1 MEKSK
6 EFLRKYRLTIVFG
19 LLFSVPLILQF
30 NPWNFSTWLKG
41 LVRIGTPRDWLGFW
55 SSYLGSILSICFA
68 YFNTK
73 AQLNY
78 RSHQEY
84 LTRLIDI
91 RKILR
96 HYTISASENLTK
108 GHKKAQP
115 NYKFSHYKKD
125 HFDIFFKDS
134 KAFFVEYED
143 ISRSLPTSKSDD
155 LKNIIESIITNYKGL
170 RREIQLQIIHK
181 DEVTE
186 HKASKDV
193 GYFIID
199 YVNSLVGAECK
210 IDEIIEGLEST

>member
-19 LLFSVPLILQF
+19 LLFFVPLILQF

-108 GHKKAQP
+108 GHKK
-115 NYKFSHYKKD
+115 D
-125 HFDIFFKDS
+125 HFYIFFKDS

-155 LKNIIESIITNYKGL
+155 LKNIIEPIFTNYKGL

-186 HKASKDV
+186 RKASKDV
-193 GYFIID
+193 GYFIMD
-199 YVNSLVGAECK
+199 YINSLVGAECK